1 MQYIYVI
8 IFAIHICYIEYRYN
22 ITNIYIYI
30 YILFETYSII
40 YIMDGESLHKRAST
54 GTLGQGPG
62 EMGELID
69 TPAGAEKL
77 KGMRP

>member
-1 MQYIYVI
+1 
-8 IFAIHICYIEYRYN
+8 
-22 ITNIYIYI
+22 
-30 YILFETYSII
+30 
-40 YIMDGESLHKRAST
+40 MDGESSHKRAST

-77 KGMRP
+77 KGMRPTRATPIAGWFTLW